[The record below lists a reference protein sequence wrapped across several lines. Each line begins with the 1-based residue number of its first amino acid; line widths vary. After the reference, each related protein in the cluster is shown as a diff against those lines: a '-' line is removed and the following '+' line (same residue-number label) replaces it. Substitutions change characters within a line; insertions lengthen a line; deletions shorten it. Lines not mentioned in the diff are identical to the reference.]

1 MRGPLRNWLAEYLVQ
16 NGRGLRQASLVF
28 AITLLIAGIG
38 AYWLVGLRYNEVVEQ
53 KNAET
58 DALRT
63 QVSELQD
70 QLRNLLEQLL
80 RREQAS
86 TTARDPDGIYQF
98 GSQVGTAQGARV
110 DESRGT
116 VSFETITGAMQF
128 NTGTTFEY
136 RDFILR
142 AKNTHIETRGSISNQ
157 TGRSLSSSFL
167 RDRGA
172 GFVSIGARYNP
183 AASIASRPDHR
194 FPAPQFD
201 LMLGWPQ

>member
-1 MRGPLRNWLAEYLVQ
+1 MDALQFGMRGPLRNWLAEYLVQ

-38 AYWLVGLRYNEVVEQ
+38 AYWLAGLRYNEVVEQ

-157 TGRSLSSSFL
+157 TGRSLIQ
-167 RDRGA
+167 
-172 GFVSIGARYNP
+172 VSCEIVGR
-183 AASIASRPDHR
+183 ASR
-194 FPAPQFD
+194 Q
-201 LMLGWPQ
+201 